1 MPLLD
6 SDLTGCNN
14 TSWISSR
21 MHFGQVRLRH
31 PESSSRVDRASIHW
45 ALALAVLPD
54 LLHNLPVL
62 AWAIASGNPGDWW
75 TYAVALPGKEPMLPA
90 WVVTLSQQLHCLF
103 HSALVATVI
112 SGLLYVA
119 RHQFW
124 LPLLGWWSHIIID
137 VFTHSADF
145 YPSPVFYPV
154 SSWGFDGL
162 AWNSTWF
169 TALNYGL
176 GTSQPRPAWERPVA
190 AALPYVQ
197 LDGMRGA
204 SVATASDISSTIPS
218 SAACPGTNLTAM

>member
-1 MPLLD
+1 MDILAHALWAGAGFAI
-6 SDLTGCNN
+6 L
-14 TSWISSR
+14 SR
-21 MHFGQVRLRH
+21 RQ
-31 PESSSRVDRASIHW
+31 RVDRASIRW

-112 SGLLYVA
+112 SGLVYVV

-124 LPLLGWWSHIIID
+124 LSLLGWWSHIIID

-145 YPSPVFYPV
+145 YPSPVFYPLT
-154 SSWGFDGL
+154 SRGFDGL
-162 AWNSTWF
+162 AWNTPWF
-169 TALNYGL
+169 TALNYVSL
-176 GTSQPRPAWERPVA
+176 TSVGIWLFVTRRNTEFHHDSPNATGSSEVA
-190 AALPYVQ
+190 PLRTS
-197 LDGMRGA
+197 DG
-204 SVATASDISSTIPS
+204 
-218 SAACPGTNLTAM
+218 PGPGSP

>member
-1 MPLLD
+1 MRCL
-6 SDLTGCNN
+6 
-14 TSWISSR
+14 SWIR
-21 MHFGQVRLRH
+21 FDRLQQNIMDILAHALWAR
-31 PESSSRVDRASIHW
+31 SGFAILNRRSRVNRASIHW

-112 SGLLYVA
+112 SGLVYVV

-124 LPLLGWWSHIIID
+124 LSLLGWWSHIIID

-162 AWNSTWF
+162 AWNTTWF
-169 TALNYGL
+169 TVLNYTALTGL
-176 GTSQPRPAWERPVA
+176 GIWLFVTRRNAEFHHSSTTVA
-190 AALPYVQ
+190 A
-197 LDGMRGA
+197 
-204 SVATASDISSTIPS
+204 
-218 SAACPGTNLTAM
+218 PGQT